1 MRLPP
6 PLKTAFKSLKTQLRG
21 ARGACA
27 GCGGRSII
35 CNEAAWA
42 RLGEPEGAVTFRTPQ
57 SGRGWSSTP
66 EIRLRLIGAA
76 HAAQPELIL
85 ETGTFEGLGTAA
97 LVDAAPRNA
106 RLVSFDLD
114 DPEIAPLR
122 EANIEVARRARPDVA
137 VSVIL
142 GDTRATL
149 ARSAADLAGWG
160 LWFQDSDH
168 TPAGIAAEW
177 FALESLAAEDALCV
191 FDDVDHR
198 HPWAKRFAAEIAPGR
213 WCWRTWFSG
222 PRRQFWA
229 QRVCGAA
236 R

>member
-6 PLKTAFKSLKTQLRG
+6 PLKTAFKSLKTQIRG
-21 ARGACA
+21 VRGACA

-35 CNEAAWA
+35 CDEEAWSRLSEPDGLIVA
-42 RLGEPEGAVTFRTPQ
+42 RAPQ
-57 SGRGWSSTP
+57 SGRGWSSTS
-66 EIRLRLIGAA
+66 EIRLRLVGAA
-76 HAAQPELIL
+76 HALQPKLTI
-85 ETGTFEGLGTAA
+85 ETGAFEGLGTAA
-97 LVDAAPRNA
+97 LIEAAPKSGR
-106 RLVSFDLD
+106 VVTFDHD

-122 EANIEVARRARPDVA
+122 EATIQSAKHARPDVD
-137 VSVIL
+137 VKIIL

-149 ARSAADLAGWG
+149 AENAAELAGWG

-177 FALESLAAEDALCV
+177 SALENLAASDAVCI

-198 HPWAKRFAAEIAPGR
+198 HPWARRFAVEIAPGR

-222 PRRQFWA
+222 ARRQFWA
-229 QRVCGAA
+229 QRVCGAT